1 MKRFTTDAAH
11 ELRTPI
17 AIIRST
23 AELALRRER
32 DVRSYQA
39 SLAAIQQETV
49 HLTRLVED
57 LMWLARYDA
66 QADSEVG
73 TLAINEIVSEA
84 CGAVTPLA
92 EQHGIVL
99 DKDIRLDGAIVLGN
113 RLALRRLFLILL
125 DNALKFTP
133 DDEVVRVVAAEQ
145 QGRCC
150 IEIHDRG
157 TGIAD
162 EDLDHIFERFYRAD
176 SARSNSGFGLGLP
189 IAKAIVEAHRG
200 VIGVAPAKDQGCC
213 FYVHL
218 PCEGGKCAEMS

>member
-1 MKRFTTDAAH
+1 MTRFTTDAAH
-11 ELRTPI
+11 ELRTPV

-32 DVRSYQA
+32 DIQSYRA

-73 TLAINEIVSEA
+73 TLAIKDIVTEA
-84 CGAVTPLA
+84 CSAMAPIA
-92 EQHGIVL
+92 EQRGIVL
-99 DKDIRLDGAIVLGN
+99 DEDIRLDGATVRGN
-113 RLALRRLFLILL
+113 RLALRRLLLILL

-133 DDEVVRVVAAEQ
+133 ADEVIRVVAAEK
-145 QGRCC
+145 QGCCC

-157 TGIAD
+157 VGIAD
-162 EDLDHIFERFYRAD
+162 EDLDHVFERFYRAD

-189 IAKAIVEAHRG
+189 IAKAIVEAHHG
-200 VIGVAPAKDQGCC
+200 VIGVTSLKDQGCC
-213 FYVHL
+213 FFVRL
-218 PCEGGKCAEMS
+218 PCEGGKCTEMS